1 MRLNPHLPWVVSP
14 WILMPLLILGLLV
27 GCDQGPREKGGIQKA
42 EVGTIPASAQ
52 RPGDPEKGYDA
63 LLNRSVV
70 TCGLPYGAYL
80 KANADAPQTG
90 PQFPGRTGRNAEL
103 PYMLTAHVAASGV
116 EIVTSNCMACHA
128 ATFNG
133 ELVMGLGNEFLDLTR
148 DPLIG
153 IEATG
158 ALVDDGPEAAE
169 WRRWADRITAIA
181 DYMITDTVGVNSAN
195 NLTLALMAH
204 RDPKTLAWSDTP
216 LIEPPPKT
224 PLPVSVP
231 PWWNVGKKHAM
242 FYNGE
247 GRGDHVRYM
256 ILASTTCTDSVE
268 EAAQIDAWFVDVRA
282 YLASLQPPKY
292 PFAIDHGLA
301 DQGYAVFQDTCKEC
315 HGTYGEDP
323 RYPNRVIA
331 LGKVETD
338 PEVARK
344 GFSDADRFLAWFDQS
359 FYGELSQAAP
369 ALGYV
374 APPLDGVWATAPYL
388 HNGSVPTL
396 AALLDSRSRPD
407 FWQFDREGDEQPAYD
422 QSAVGWA
429 YRELNEG
436 KSSAMSWDERN
447 RIYDTSLKGYGNR
460 GHTFGN
466 DLSPSERLALLEYL
480 KTL

>member
-1 MRLNPHLPWVVSP
+1 MLFNVRFRFALSLVFVSA
-14 WILMPLLILGLLV
+14 ILLV
-27 GCDQGPREKGGIQKA
+27 GCDQAPSGKGGIHKA
-42 EVGTIPASAQ
+42 EVGAVPASPQ
-52 RPGDPEKGYDA
+52 RPGDPARGYDA

-70 TCGLPYGAYL
+70 TCGLPYEAYVRTRGA
-80 KANADAPQTG
+80 AAEPG

-103 PYMLTAHVAASGV
+103 PYLLTSHVPPSGV
-116 EIVTSNCMACHA
+116 EIVTSNCLACHA
-128 ATFNG
+128 ASFNG
-133 ELVMGLGNEFLDLTR
+133 ELVMGLGNEFLDLTV

-153 IEATG
+153 IEAAG
-158 ALVDDGPEAAE
+158 GLVKDGPEADE

-204 RDPKTLAWSDTP
+204 RDPETLAWSDTP

-231 PWWNVGKKHAM
+231 PWWNMGKKHAM

-268 EAAQIDAWFVDVRA
+268 EAAEIDAWFVDVRA

-292 PFAIDHGLA
+292 PFKIDHALA
-301 DQGYAVFQDTCKEC
+301 EQGYSVFHDTCKEC
-315 HGTYGEDP
+315 HGTYGEDA

-331 LGKVETD
+331 LGKVKSD

-344 GFSDADRFLAWFDQS
+344 GFSDADRFIDWLQRS

-369 ALGYV
+369 ALGYI

-388 HNGSVPTL
+388 HNGSVPTI
-396 AALLDSRSRPD
+396 AAMLDSSSRPTY
-407 FWQFDREGDEQPAYD
+407 WQYDREGNEQPAYD
-422 QSAVGWA
+422 ETTLGWA
-429 YRELNEG
+429 YRELDQG
-436 KSSAMSWDERN
+436 KAGAMSWDERN
-447 RIYDTSLKGYGNR
+447 RIYDTSLPGYGNQ
-460 GHTFGN
+460 GHAFGD
-466 DLSPSERLALLEYL
+466 DLSESDRLALIEYL